1 MTLKVIGAGFGRTGT
16 LSLKFAL
23 ERLGFTK
30 CYHMMEVV
38 EQPHHAP
45 LWQRAWRGAEPWD
58 TLFDGYAAAVDWP
71 AAAFWA
77 PLMAFYPEAK
87 VVLTV
92 REATGW
98 YESAKATIFRSMQ
111 EGLRSADPRR
121 RERMAMAKEIIVD
134 GTFGGDLD
142 GKANAIAV
150 YETNVARVM
159 AAVPRERLVV
169 FDSHDGWP
177 PLCAALGVAEPDEPY
192 PRVNTTSEFHARWR
206 GADRARGRR
215 PPDPWPP
222 SDDGGCRPA
231 LE

>member
-16 LSLKFAL
+16 LSLKLAL
-23 ERLGFTK
+23 ERLGFAK

-45 LWQRAWRGAEPWD
+45 LWQDAWRGAEPWE

-71 AAAFWA
+71 AAAFWE

-87 VVLTV
+87 VVLAM
-92 REATGW
+92 REAASW

-111 EGLRSADPRR
+111 EGLRSGDPKR

-142 GKANAIAV
+142 DRANAIAV
-150 YETNVARVM
+150 YEANVAR
-159 AAVPRERLVV
+159 AKATVPRERLVV
-169 FDSHDGWP
+169 FDPHDGWP
-177 PLCAALGVAEPDEPY
+177 PLCEALGVPVPNEPY
-192 PRVNTTSEFHARWR
+192 PRVNTASEFHDRWR
-206 GADRARGRR
+206 RAARAHH
-215 PPDPWPP
+215 
-222 SDDGGCRPA
+222 RPA
-231 LE
+231 SSR